1 MTPFIEGS
9 FIVVTIASFMIG
21 MVVGSIITLKK
32 TLWEGIKMLE
42 AEGEQKWKAT

>member
-21 MVVGSIITLKK
+21 MVVDSIITYKN
-32 TLWEGIKMLE
+32 IKRNR
-42 AEGEQKWKAT
+42 